1 MGRTKAK
8 KKVHPMPR
16 LGFAD
21 QMIYALGYLLILAG
35 LAAMF
40 WFRFYWVEDRMMA
53 QPGAV
58 AYEPRGCINW
68 YPVFMVSVMLSLAIP
83 WSTLHNKR
91 YPFFGKR
98 GVKYG
103 PPAYPRTFPLFM
115 KNKPQYWKSP
125 TESRMRKTTAIF
137 VVALNLVLLMMVPL
151 AIHGRNMLYE
161 DGTFRQY
168 TVFDRVK
175 REYRPEDAE
184 SVTISIGRHKTGK
197 FSYTWRLTVR
207 IDYGDREYR
216 FYSRSF
222 SGADWVDT
230 MAQVLGQF
238 DPEIIQVWNIEKLDD
253 YGRGLSE
260 ENYRKL
266 AELYEFYEK

>member
-1 MGRTKAK
+1 
-8 KKVHPMPR
+8 MPK

-21 QMIYALGYLLILAG
+21 QMIYALGYLLIFAVLAG
-35 LAAMF
+35 LI
-40 WFRFYWVEDRMMA
+40 WFRFYWIEDLMRQ

-58 AYEPRGCINW
+58 AYEARGSSYW
-68 YPVFMVSVMLSLAIP
+68 YFPFFMSLMFSLFIP
-83 WSTLHNKR
+83 WYGLHQKR

-125 TESRMRKTTAIF
+125 TEARMRKTTAIF
-137 VVALNLVLLMMVPL
+137 VVALNLVLLLMVPL

-197 FSYTWRLTVR
+197 FSYTWRLTLS

-230 MAQVLGQF
+230 LTQVLAQF

-260 ENYRKL
+260 ENHRKL
-266 AELYEFYEK
+266 LELFEFYEK